1 VCLRELKQVLPVLVL
16 RHRLGNLAQALRG
29 DPAVAEGD
37 ALEAGDLEAGALLD
51 DLHEGGGFGKAVVGA
66 GVEPSEAAAEGLH
79 LQLAVLQEF
88 LVHGGDFQF
97 TTRTRFDAFGY
108 VHHLVGVEV
117 EAHHGVVALGL
128 LRLLLDAETVAVPV
142 ELGHTVALGIGH
154 PVAEDGGLA
163 VLLGILHRIL
173 QQGGEAVAVEDVVAQ
188 DEAGAIVTNE
198 LFPDDEGLRQSV
210 GTGLLGI
217 LETHAV
223 VGAVAQEAHEPRQVV
238 GGADNQDV
246 ADAGQH
252 QRGNRVIDHGLVID
266 GEQLLAHAL
275 GDGV

>member
-1 VCLRELKQVLPVLVL
+1 MEQKLPVLVL
-16 RHRLGNLAQALRG
+16 RHGLRDFPEALRG

-51 DLHEGGGFGKAVVGA
+51 DLHEGGGFGETVVGA
-66 GVEPSEAAAEGLH
+66 GVEPGETAAEGLH
-79 LQLAVLQEF
+79 LQLAVLQKL
-88 LVHGGDFQF
+88 LVDGGDLQLAAS
-97 TTRTRFDAFGY
+97 TGLDGLGHL
-108 VHHLVGVEV
+108 HHLVGVEV
-117 EAHHGVVALGL
+117 EAHHRVVALGL

-142 ELGHTVALGIGH
+142 ELGHAVALGIGH
-154 PVAEDGGLA
+154 PVTEDGGLL

-173 QQGGEAVAVEDVVAQ
+173 QQRGEAVAVEDVVAQ
-188 DEAGAIVTNE
+188 DEAGAIVADE
-198 LFPDDEGLRQSV
+198 LLPDDEGLRQTV

-223 VGAVAQEAHEPRQVV
+223 VGAVAQEALEPRQVV
-238 GGADNQDV
+238 GGADDEDV

-252 QRGNRVIDHGLVID
+252 QRGDRIIDHGLVID

-275 GDGV
+275 GDGVKACA